1 VETREPY
8 GDQLAC
14 HIIGRAAE
22 AIRCKIRLLRVNR
35 ENQPMHK
42 AFLSRREFLQTS
54 AGVAGASLVA
64 GSTFLESES
73 FASTAQATAASDQVH
88 FGIVG
93 VGMEGSGLL
102 TTAVQLPGVECV
114 AAADLYDGRHE
125 LANEIVGKPIKTTR
139 RYKDLLDDKGIDAII
154 VAVPDHWHKQVVVDA
169 LAAGKDVYCEK
180 PMSHSPSD
188 GLAMVAAAKKT
199 DRIVQI
205 GAQRT
210 SSVLCAKAKE
220 LYQQGAIGD
229 LSLVEAS
236 LGRNNPTGAW
246 EYPPPPDLSLT
257 NLDWDTWLGTTPK
270 RPLDPNV
277 FARWRCWREYG
288 TGVAGDLLVHLISG
302 MQFVLGIN
310 EVPKRVSAFGGIYR
324 WKDGRDMP
332 DVQAALFEYD
342 NVPVYMRLSLG
353 TESTEVTRFMGS
365 KGVIELRGTSVTYIP
380 QQGVDLR
387 PSYYT
392 SSYPSRLRKVYLEQ
406 WHKEHDPVPGKE
418 PTLETQTFTGDDYDD
433 LRPHLWKFFQSVR
446 SREPVVQDVVFGHHA
461 ALGCHLANESYFR
474 KSPVRWDDAAM
485 TIKSAC

>member
-1 VETREPY
+1 MAKT
-8 GDQLAC
+8 
-14 HIIGRAAE
+14 
-22 AIRCKIRLLRVNR
+22 
-35 ENQPMHK
+35 
-42 AFLSRREFLQTS
+42 FLSRREFLQTS
-54 AGVAGASLVA
+54 AGAAGASFVGGTA
-64 GSTFLESES
+64 FLESAS
-73 FASTAQATAASDQVH
+73 FASTGKAMAASDRVR
-88 FGIVG
+88 FAMVG

-102 TTAVQLPGVECV
+102 TTAVALPGVECV

-125 LANEIVGKPIKTTR
+125 LATEIVGKPIKTTR
-139 RYKDLLDDKGIDAII
+139 RYQELLDDKGIDAII

-180 PMSHSPSD
+180 PMSHNPAD

-199 DRIVQI
+199 NRIVQV

-236 LGRNNPTGAW
+236 LGRNSPTGAW
-246 EYPPPPDLSLT
+246 EYPPPPDLSLS

-310 EVPKRVSAFGGIYR
+310 EVPKRVSTFGGIYR

-332 DVQAALFEYD
+332 DVQAVLFEYA

-353 TESTEVTRFMGS
+353 TESTEVTRFMGA
-365 KGVIELRGTSVTYIP
+365 KGLIELRGTSVTYIP
-380 QQGVDLR
+380 QPGVDLS

-392 SSYPSRLRKVYLEQ
+392 SSYPSRLRSAYLKK
-406 WHKEHDPVPGKE
+406 WHEEHDTVPGKE
-418 PTLETQTFTGDDYDD
+418 PMLETQTYHGDDYDD

-446 SREPVVQDVVFGHHA
+446 SREPVLQDVVFGHHA

-474 KSPVRWDDAAM
+474 KSPVIWDEAAS

>member
-1 VETREPY
+1 M
-8 GDQLAC
+8 A
-14 HIIGRAAE
+14 
-22 AIRCKIRLLRVNR
+22 KS
-35 ENQPMHK
+35 
-42 AFLSRREFLQTS
+42 FLSRREFLQTS
-54 AGVAGASLVA
+54 AGAAGASFVA
-64 GSTFLESES
+64 GTTFLESAS
-73 FASTAQATAASDQVH
+73 FASTGQTTAASDRVR
-88 FGIVG
+88 FAMVG

-102 TTAVQLPGVECV
+102 TTAVGLPGVECV

-125 LANEIVGKPIKTTR
+125 LATEIVGKPIKTTR
-139 RYKDLLDDKGIDAII
+139 RYQELLDDKGIDAII

-180 PMSHSPSD
+180 PMSHSPAD

-199 DRIVQI
+199 NRIVQV

-210 SSVLCAKAKE
+210 SSVICAKARD

-236 LGRNNPTGAW
+236 LGRNSPTGAW
-246 EYPPPPDLSLT
+246 EYPPPPDLSLS

-310 EVPKRVSAFGGIYR
+310 EVPKRVSTFGGIYR

-332 DVQAALFEYD
+332 DVQAVLFEYA

-353 TESTEVTRFMGS
+353 TESTEVTRFMGA
-365 KGVIELRGTSVTYIP
+365 KGLIELCGTSVTYIP
-380 QQGVDLR
+380 QPGVDLS

-392 SSYPSRLRKVYLEQ
+392 SSYPNRLRSTYIKQ
-406 WHKEHDPVPGKE
+406 WHQEHDPVPGKE
-418 PTLETQTFTGDDYDD
+418 PLLETQTYSGDDYDD
-433 LRPHLWKFFQSVR
+433 LGPHLWKFFQSVR
-446 SREPVVQDVVFGHHA
+446 SREPVLQDVVFGHHA
-461 ALGCHLANESYFR
+461 ALGCHMANESYFR
-474 KSPVRWDDAAM
+474 KSPVIWDEAAS

>member
-1 VETREPY
+1 MT
-8 GDQLAC
+8 
-14 HIIGRAAE
+14 
-22 AIRCKIRLLRVNR
+22 
-35 ENQPMHK
+35 K
-42 AFLSRREFLQTS
+42 AFFSRREFLQTS
-54 AGVAGASLVA
+54 AGVAGASFVA

-73 FASTAQATAASDQVH
+73 FASTAQSTAPSDRVR
-88 FGIVG
+88 FAMVG

-102 TTAVQLPGVECV
+102 TTAVELPGVECV

-125 LANEIVGKPIKTTR
+125 LATEIVGKPIKTTR
-139 RYKDLLDDKGIDAII
+139 RYQELLDDKGIDAII

-180 PMSHSPSD
+180 PMSHTPAD

-199 DRIVQI
+199 NRIVQV

-220 LYQQGAIGD
+220 LYHQGAIGD

-236 LGRNNPTGAW
+236 LGRNSPTGAW

-332 DVQAALFEYD
+332 DVQAVLFEYA

-365 KGVIELRGTSVTYIP
+365 KGLIELRGTSVTYIP
-380 QQGVDLR
+380 QPGVDLR

-392 SSYPSRLRKVYLEQ
+392 SSYPNRLRSAYTKQ
-406 WHKEHDPVPGKE
+406 WHEEHDPVPGKE
-418 PTLETQTFTGDDYDD
+418 PTLETQTYRGDDYDD
-433 LRPHLWKFFQSVR
+433 LRPHLGRFFQSVR
-446 SREPVVQDVVFGHHA
+446 SREPVLQDVVFGHHA

-474 KSPVRWDDAAM
+474 KTPVVWDDAAS